1 VRGVWFNFYW
11 GAVPVKIE
19 VGCGAHRQ
27 SPFWLLEERMLFVG
41 FPLSYENA
49 CKMFGTPEEDGK
61 ILTDKVEAAGL
72 KFEFVDKNVWVLGL
86 RIKEFYNFAGQYSTT
101 DDCITLIIKYKL
113 KFIELI
119 RATGVDISG
128 LEIEHMEAEPVF
140 VNNPQPYVVS
150 F

>member
-1 VRGVWFNFYW
+1 MDS
-11 GAVPVKIE
+11 E
-19 VGCGAHRQ
+19 

-49 CKMFGTPEEDGK
+49 CKLFGTPEEDGK
-61 ILTDKVEAAGL
+61 ILTDKVDAAGL

-86 RIKEFYNFAGQYSTT
+86 RIKEFHNFAGQYSTS

-113 KFIELI
+113 KFMELI

-140 VNNPQPYVVS
+140 VNYPQPYVMS

>member
-1 VRGVWFNFYW
+1 M
-11 GAVPVKIE
+11 PVKIE
-19 VGCGAHRQ
+19 MALVDFTQ
-27 SPFWLLEERMLFVG
+27 VPFCLWIRMLFVG

-49 CKMFGTPEEDGK
+49 CKLFGTPEEDRK

-72 KFEFVDKNVWVLGL
+72 KFEFVDKNVHVLGI
-86 RIKEFYNFAGQYSTT
+86 RIKEFYNFSGDYATA

-113 KFIELI
+113 KFMELI